1 MKKIVTIILTLW
13 SLGAFAQITTKIG
26 QSSPNLVFEK
36 IINFNQNNATLA
48 DFKGKVIILDFWA
61 TWCSPC
67 IKSLP
72 ELETLQTKYKSD
84 LQVITI
90 TSDPAERIEKFLSK
104 KPLKLPIVIDEQR
117 KLATVF
123 PHRTVPHTIVI
134 DKSGTVRAITS
145 SSQITEEIIGK
156 IINGQ
161 EVNITE
167 KKDVMDFDPSKPL
180 SGNENFTYQITIT
193 PFQEG
198 YPSFS
203 TIHTGEGIY
212 KNRRI
217 YGTNLVAQSLFEIA
231 YQFPVSIRTIV
242 EVKDLNKM
250 EWSKDNAICFELIV
264 PEKLSEQR
272 FEIMKQQLELYFD
285 YKAVTEERLR
295 KVKVLRQVKDSP
307 KNLLTKSSDKTEA
320 YASYGGK
327 GLSMKKSP
335 ISTLAEFLESQVD
348 IPVVDETNLIEKYDL
363 EIAWYNENPQ
373 QIHQELKKIG
383 LELVSE
389 ERKIKVLVIKDK

>member
-13 SLGAFAQITTKIG
+13 SLEAFAQTTTKIG
-26 QSSPNLVFEK
+26 NSSPNLVFEK
-36 IINFNQNNATLA
+36 IINFNQSSATLA
-48 DFKGKVIILDFWA
+48 DFKGKVVILDFWA

-72 ELETLQTKYKSD
+72 ELEALQIKYKSD

-90 TSDPAERIEKFLSK
+90 TSDPTERIEKFLSK
-104 KPLKLPIVIDEQR
+104 KPLKLPVVIDEQR

-123 PHRTVPHTIVI
+123 PHRTIPHTIVI
-134 DKSGTVRAITS
+134 DKSGIVRAITS

-156 IINGQ
+156 VISGQ
-161 EVNITE
+161 EINITE
-167 KKDVMDFDPSKPL
+167 KKEVMDFDPSKPL

-203 TIHTGEGIY
+203 NIHTGEGIY

-217 YGTNLVAQSLFEIA
+217 YATNLVAQSLFEVA
-231 YQFPVSIRTIV
+231 YLFPVSIRTIV

-250 EWSKDNAICFELIV
+250 KWNKDNAICFELTV

-272 FEIMKQQLELYFD
+272 FEIMKQHLELYFD
-285 YKAVTEERLR
+285 YKAVIEERQR
-295 KVKVLRQVKDSP
+295 KVNVLRQLKNSP
-307 KNLLTKSSDKTEA
+307 KDVLTKSSDKTET

-327 GLSMKKSP
+327 GLSMKNSP
-335 ISTLAEFLESQVD
+335 LSKLAEFLESQLD

-363 EIAWYNENPQ
+363 ELAWYNENPQ

>member
-13 SLGAFAQITTKIG
+13 SLGTFAQTTTKIG
-26 QSSPNLVFEK
+26 SSSPNLVFEK
-36 IINFNQNNATLA
+36 MINFNQNNASLA

-67 IKSLP
+67 IESLP
-72 ELETLQTKYKSD
+72 KLEALQSKYKSD

-104 KPLKLPIVIDEQR
+104 TPLKLPVVIDEQR
-117 KLATVF
+117 KLAAVF
-123 PHRTVPHTIVI
+123 PHRTIPHTIII
-134 DKSGTVRAITS
+134 DKSGIVRAITS

-156 IINGQ
+156 VINGQ

-167 KKDVMDFDPSKPL
+167 KKEVMDFDPSKPL
-180 SGNENFTYQITIT
+180 SGNDNFTYQITIT

-203 TIHTGEGIY
+203 NTGGDGIY

-217 YGTNLVAQSLFEIA
+217 YATNLVATTLFEIA
-231 YQFPVSIRTIV
+231 YQFPASIRTIV
-242 EVKDLNKM
+242 EVTDVSKIEWNK
-250 EWSKDNAICFELIV
+250 NNTICFDLIV
-264 PEKLSEQR
+264 PKKLSEQR
-272 FEIMKQQLELYFD
+272 FEIMKQHLELYFD

-295 KVKVLRQVKDSP
+295 KIKVLRQVKNSP
-307 KNLLTKSSDKTEA
+307 KNLLTKSPDKTET
-320 YASYGGK
+320 YSSYGGK
-327 GLSMKKSP
+327 GLSMKNSP
-335 ISTLAEFLESQVD
+335 ISKLTDFLESQLD
-348 IPVVDETNLIEKYDL
+348 IPIVDETNLIEKYDL
-363 EIAWYNENPQ
+363 ELAWYNENPQ

>member
-1 MKKIVTIILTLW
+1 MKKNVTIILTLW
-13 SLGAFAQITTKIG
+13 SLGVFAQNPTKIG
-26 QSSPNLVFEK
+26 KTSPNLAFEK
-36 IINFNQNNATLA
+36 IINFNQSSATLA

-72 ELETLQTKYKSD
+72 ELEALQTKYKSD

-104 KPLKLPIVIDEQR
+104 KPLKLPVVIDEQR

-123 PHRTVPHTIVI
+123 PHRTIPHTIVI
-134 DKSGTVRAITS
+134 DKSGIVRAITS

-156 IINGQ
+156 VINGQ

-167 KKDVMDFDPSKPL
+167 KKEVMDFDPSKPL
-180 SGNENFTYQITIT
+180 SGNDNFTYQITIT

-203 TIHTGEGIY
+203 NTRGDGIY

-217 YGTNLVAQSLFEIA
+217 YATNLVATTLFEIA
-231 YQFPVSIRTIV
+231 YQFPASIRTVV
-242 EVKDLNKM
+242 EVKDVSKIEWNK
-250 EWSKDNAICFELIV
+250 NNTICFDLIV

-272 FEIMKQQLELYFD
+272 FEIMKQHLELYFD
-285 YKAVTEERLR
+285 YKVVTEERLR
-295 KVKVLRQVKDSP
+295 KVKVLRQVKNSP
-307 KNLLTKSSDKTEA
+307 KNLLTTSSDKTEA
-320 YASYGGK
+320 YSSYGGM
-327 GLSMKKSP
+327 GLSMKNSP
-335 ISTLAEFLESQVD
+335 MSKLTDFLESQLD
-348 IPVVDETNLIEKYDL
+348 IPIVDETNLIEKYDL
-363 EIAWYNENPQ
+363 ELAWYNENPK

-389 ERKIKVLVIKDK
+389 ERKIKILVIKDK

>member
-13 SLGAFAQITTKIG
+13 SLGAFAQTTTKIG
-26 QSSPNLVFEK
+26 NSSPNLVFEK

-72 ELETLQTKYKSD
+72 ELEALQTKYKSD

-104 KPLKLPIVIDEQR
+104 KPLKLPVVIDEQR

-123 PHRTVPHTIVI
+123 PHRTIPHTIVI
-134 DKSGTVRAITS
+134 DKSGIVRAITS
-145 SSQITEEIIGK
+145 SSQLTEEIIGK

-161 EVNITE
+161 EVNIIE
-167 KKDVMDFDPSKPL
+167 KKEVMDFDPSKPL
-180 SGNENFTYQITIT
+180 SGNDNFTYQITIT
-193 PFQEG
+193 PYQEG

-203 TIHTGEGIY
+203 NTREDGLY

-217 YGTNLVAQSLFEIA
+217 YATNLVATTLFEIA
-231 YQFPVSIRTIV
+231 YQFPASIRTIV
-242 EVKDLNKM
+242 EVTDVSKIEWNK
-250 EWSKDNAICFELIV
+250 SNTICFDLIV

-272 FEIMKQQLELYFD
+272 FEIMKQHLELYFD

-295 KVKVLRQVKDSP
+295 KVKVLRQVKNSP
-307 KNLLTKSSDKTEA
+307 KNLLTKSSDKTET
-320 YASYGGK
+320 YSSYGGE
-327 GLSMKKSP
+327 GLSMKNSP
-335 ISTLAEFLESQVD
+335 ISTLTDFLENQLD
-348 IPVVDETNLIEKYDL
+348 IPIFDETNLIEKYDL
-363 EIAWYNENPQ
+363 KLAWYNENPQ
-373 QIHQELKKIG
+373 QIHQELNKIG

>member
-1 MKKIVTIILTLW
+1 MKKIVTIILTVW
-13 SLGAFAQITTKIG
+13 SLGTFAQTTSKIG
-26 QSSPNLVFEK
+26 NSSPNLVFEK
-36 IINFNQNNATLA
+36 IINFNQNKATLA
-48 DFKGKVIILDFWA
+48 DFKGKVVVLDFWA

-72 ELETLQTKYKSD
+72 ELEALQTKYQSD

-104 KPLKLPIVIDEQR
+104 KALKLPVVIDEQG

-123 PHRTVPHTIVI
+123 PHRTIPHTIVI
-134 DKSGTVRAITS
+134 DKSGIVRAITS
-145 SSQITEEIIGK
+145 SSQITEEIINK
-156 IINGQ
+156 VINGQ

-167 KKDVMDFDPSKPL
+167 KKEVMDFDPSKPL

-203 TIHTGEGIY
+203 NIHTGEGFY

-217 YGTNLVAQSLFEIA
+217 YATNLGPKSLFEIA

-242 EVKDLNKM
+242 EVKDFNKLK
-250 EWSKDNAICFELIV
+250 WNKDNAVCFELTV
-264 PEKLSEQR
+264 PDKLSEQR
-272 FEIMKQQLELYFD
+272 FEIMKQHLDLYFD

-295 KVKVLRQVKDSP
+295 KVMVLRQLKDSP
-307 KNLLTKSSDKTEA
+307 KIVLTKSSDKTEA
-320 YASYGGK
+320 SASYSGK
-327 GLSMKKSP
+327 GLSMKNSLVSK
-335 ISTLAEFLESQVD
+335 LAEFLESQLD
-348 IPVVDETNLIEKYDL
+348 IPVVDDSNLIEKYDV
-363 EIAWYNENPQ
+363 EIAWYN
-373 QIHQELKKIG
+373 
-383 LELVSE
+383 
-389 ERKIKVLVIKDK
+389 

>member
-1 MKKIVTIILTLW
+1 MKKIVTIILTVW
-13 SLGAFAQITTKIG
+13 SLGTFAQTTSKIG
-26 QSSPNLVFEK
+26 NSSPNLVFEK
-36 IINFNQNNATLA
+36 IINFNQNKATLA
-48 DFKGKVIILDFWA
+48 DFKGKVVVLDFWA

-72 ELETLQTKYKSD
+72 ELEALQTKYQSD

-104 KPLKLPIVIDEQR
+104 KALKLPVVIDEQG

-123 PHRTVPHTIVI
+123 PHRTIPHTIVI
-134 DKSGTVRAITS
+134 DKSGIVRAITS
-145 SSQITEEIIGK
+145 SSQITEEIINK
-156 IINGQ
+156 VINGQ

-167 KKDVMDFDPSKPL
+167 KKEVMDFDPSKPL

-203 TIHTGEGIY
+203 NIHTGEGFY

-217 YGTNLVAQSLFEIA
+217 YATNLGPKSLFEIA

-242 EVKDLNKM
+242 EVKDFNKLK
-250 EWSKDNAICFELIV
+250 WNKDNAVCFELTV
-264 PEKLSEQR
+264 PDKLSEQR
-272 FEIMKQQLELYFD
+272 FEIMKQHLDLYFD

-295 KVKVLRQVKDSP
+295 KVMVLRQLKDSP
-307 KNLLTKSSDKTEA
+307 KIVLTKSSDKTEA
-320 YASYGGK
+320 SASYSGK
-327 GLSMKKSP
+327 GLSMKNSLVSK
-335 ISTLAEFLESQVD
+335 LAEFLESQLD
-348 IPVVDETNLIEKYDL
+348 IPVVDDSNLIEKYDV

-373 QIHQELKKIG
+373 QIHQELKKVG

-389 ERKIKVLVIKDK
+389 DRMIKVLVIKDK